1 MKILKKY
8 LAIFK
13 NTQLNTFLI
22 VLLMLNGCDISS
34 SPEKL
39 FSKANVE
46 RSQNNF
52 KKATEILRNLVNSD
66 VNEEILVKSNLLLA
80 EIFYHDLKDFN
91 QAIQEYDNFCKA
103 FPDHK
108 NAASSLFM
116 QGFIYHNSLSDLQ
129 MAEEKYLKFLDEY
142 PDHELAL
149 SVRWELDN
157 LGKNIDEIPFFKN

>member
-13 NTQLNTFLI
+13 NAQFNIMIIGLLI
-22 VLLMLNGCDISS
+22 LQSCDISS

-39 FSKANVE
+39 FSKANAE
-46 RSQNNF
+46 RSQSNF
-52 KKATEILRNLVNSD
+52 KKAVKILSNLVNSD
-66 VNEEILVKSNLLLA
+66 ADEEILVRSNLLLA

-103 FPDHK
+103 FPDHR

-129 MAEEKYLKFLDEY
+129 MAEKLYLKFLDDY

-157 LGKNIDEIPFFKN
+157 LGKNIDEMPFFKN

>member
-1 MKILKKY
+1 MKILEKY

-13 NTQLNTFLI
+13 NTQLNTLII
-22 VLLMLNGCDISS
+22 VLLMLYGCDTSS
-34 SPEKL
+34 SPKKL

-46 RSQNNF
+46 RSQNNY
-52 KKATEILRNLVNSD
+52 KKAAKILRNLINSD
-66 VNEEILVKSNLLLA
+66 ADEEILVKSNLLLA

-91 QAIQEYDNFCKA
+91 QAIQEYGNFCRA

-129 MAEEKYLKFLDEY
+129 MAEKLYLKFLDEY

-157 LGKNIDEIPFFKN
+157 LGKNIDEMPFFKN

>member
-1 MKILKKY
+1 MKILEKY
-8 LAIFK
+8 LATFK
-13 NTQLNTFLI
+13 NTQLNIILI
-22 VLLMLNGCDISS
+22 VLLMLYGCDTNN

-46 RSQNNF
+46 RSQSNF
-52 KKATEILRNLVNSD
+52 KKAAKILRNLVNSD
-66 VNEEILVKSNLLLA
+66 ADEEILVKSNLLLA

-91 QAIQEYDNFCKA
+91 QAIQEYDNFFKA

-116 QGFIYHNSLSDLQ
+116 QGFIYHNSLSNLQ
-129 MAEEKYLKFLDEY
+129 MAEKLYLKFLDEY

-157 LGKNIDEIPFFKN
+157 LGKNIDEMPFFKN

>member
-1 MKILKKY
+1 MKILEKY

-13 NTQLNTFLI
+13 NTQLNTLLI
-22 VLLMLNGCDISS
+22 VLLMFYGCDTSS

-46 RSQNNF
+46 RSQSNF
-52 KKATEILRNLVNSD
+52 KKAAKILRNLVNSD
-66 VNEEILVKSNLLLA
+66 ADEEILVKSNLLLA

-91 QAIQEYDNFCKA
+91 RAIEEYDNFCKS
-103 FPDHK
+103 FPSHK

-129 MAEEKYLKFLDEY
+129 MAEKLYLKFLDEY

>member
-13 NTQLNTFLI
+13 NTQLNTLLI
-22 VLLMLNGCDISS
+22 VLLMFYGCDTSS

-39 FSKANVE
+39 FSKAIVE
-46 RSQNNF
+46 RSQSNF
-52 KKATEILRNLVNSD
+52 KKAAKILRNLVNSD
-66 VNEEILVKSNLLLA
+66 ADEEILVKSNLLLA

-129 MAEEKYLKFLDEY
+129 MAEKLYLKFLDEY

-157 LGKNIDEIPFFKN
+157 LGKNIDEMPFFKN

>member
-1 MKILKKY
+1 MKIFKKY
-8 LAIFK
+8 LVISKIAHFNI
-13 NTQLNTFLI
+13 LLI
-22 VLLMLNGCDISS
+22 GLLILQACDISS

-39 FSKANVE
+39 FSKANAE

-66 VNEEILVKSNLLLA
+66 ADKEILIKSNLLLA

-91 QAIQEYDNFCKA
+91 KAIEEYDNFCTA

-129 MAEEKYLKFLDEY
+129 MAEKLYLKFLDEY
-142 PDHELAL
+142 PDHELVL

-157 LGKNIDEIPFFKN
+157 LGKNIDEMPFFKN

>member
-13 NTQLNTFLI
+13 NAQFCIIIIGSLI
-22 VLLMLNGCDISS
+22 FHGCDISS

-39 FSKANVE
+39 FTKANVE
-46 RSQNNF
+46 RSQSNF
-52 KKATEILRNLVNSD
+52 KKAAKILRNLVNSD
-66 VNEEILVKSNLLLA
+66 ADEEILVKSNLLLA

-103 FPDHK
+103 FPNHK

-129 MAEEKYLKFLDEY
+129 MAEKLYLKFLDEY

-157 LGKNIDEIPFFKN
+157 LGKNIDEMPFFKN

>member
-8 LAIFK
+8 LAISR
-13 NTQLNTFLI
+13 NTQTNLLLI
-22 VLLMLNGCDISS
+22 GLIMLHGCDISS
-34 SPEKL
+34 SPEKM

-46 RSQNNF
+46 RNQNNF
-52 KKATEILRNLVNSD
+52 KKATEILRKLINLNTD
-66 VNEEILVKSNLLLA
+66 EEILVKSNLLLA

-91 QAIQEYDNFCKA
+91 QAIEEYDNFCKA
-103 FPDHK
+103 FPSHK

-129 MAEEKYLKFLDEY
+129 MAEQIYLKFLDEY

-157 LGKNIDEIPFFKN
+157 LGKNIDEILFFKN

>member
-1 MKILKKY
+1 MKMLEKY
-8 LAIFK
+8 LSIFT
-13 NTQLNTFLI
+13 NTQLNTLLI
-22 VLLMLNGCDISS
+22 VLLIFYGCDTNN

-46 RSQNNF
+46 RSQNNY
-52 KKATEILRNLVNSD
+52 KKAAKILRNLINSD
-66 VNEEILVKSNLLLA
+66 ADEEILVKSNLLLA

-91 QAIQEYDNFCKA
+91 QAIQEYNNFCRA

-129 MAEEKYLKFLDEY
+129 MAEKLYLKFLDEY

-157 LGKNIDEIPFFKN
+157 LGKNIDEMPFFKN

>member
-8 LAIFK
+8 LAISK
-13 NTQLNTFLI
+13 NAQFCITVIGSLI
-22 VLLMLNGCDISS
+22 LHGCDISS

-39 FSKANVE
+39 FLKANAE
-46 RSQNNF
+46 RSQSNF
-52 KKATEILRNLVNSD
+52 KKAAEILRNLVNSD
-66 VNEEILVKSNLLLA
+66 ADQEILVKSNLLLA

-129 MAEEKYLKFLDEY
+129 MAEKLYLKFLDEY

-149 SVRWELDN
+149 SVRWELEN
-157 LGKNIDEIPFFKN
+157 LGKNIDEMPFFKN

>member
-1 MKILKKY
+1 MKILEKY

-13 NTQLNTFLI
+13 NTQFNTSLI
-22 VLLMLNGCDISS
+22 VLLMLCGCDTSS

-52 KKATEILRNLVNSD
+52 KKAAKILRNLVNSD
-66 VNEEILVKSNLLLA
+66 ADEEILVRSNLLLA

-103 FPDHK
+103 FPNHK

-129 MAEEKYLKFLDEY
+129 MAEKLYLKFLDEY

-157 LGKNIDEIPFFKN
+157 LGKNIDEMPFFKN

>member
-1 MKILKKY
+1 MKILEKY

-22 VLLMLNGCDISS
+22 VLLILNGCEISS

-52 KKATEILRNLVNSD
+52 KKAAKILRKLVNSD
-66 VNEEILVKSNLLLA
+66 ADEEILVKSNLLLG

-91 QAIQEYDNFCKA
+91 QAILEYDNFCKA

-116 QGFIYHNSLSDLQ
+116 QGFIYHNSCHHKSTN
-129 MAEEKYLKFLDEY
+129 F
-142 PDHELAL
+142 
-149 SVRWELDN
+149 SSR
-157 LGKNIDEIPFFKN
+157 

>member
-1 MKILKKY
+1 MKILEKY

-13 NTQLNTFLI
+13 NTQLNTLLI
-22 VLLMLNGCDISS
+22 VLLMLYSCDISN

-39 FSKANVE
+39 FAKANAE

-52 KKATEILRNLVNSD
+52 KKAAKILRNLVNSD
-66 VNEEILVKSNLLLA
+66 ADQEILVKSNLLLA

-129 MAEEKYLKFLDEY
+129 MAEKLYLKFLDEY

-157 LGKNIDEIPFFKN
+157 LGKNIDEMPFFKN

>member
-1 MKILKKY
+1 MKILEKY

-13 NTQLNTFLI
+13 NTQLNTLLI
-22 VLLMLNGCDISS
+22 VILILNGCDTSS

-39 FSKANVE
+39 FSIANVE
-46 RSQNNF
+46 RSQSNF
-52 KKATEILRNLVNSD
+52 KKAAKILRNLVNSD
-66 VNEEILVKSNLLLA
+66 ADEEILVKSNLLLA

-91 QAIQEYDNFCKA
+91 QAIQEYDNFYKA
-103 FPDHK
+103 FPNHK

-116 QGFIYHNSLSDLQ
+116 QGFIYHNSLSNLQ
-129 MAEEKYLKFLDEY
+129 MAEKLYLKFLDEY

>member
-8 LAIFK
+8 LGIFK
-13 NTQLNTFLI
+13 NAQFSIILI
-22 VLLMLNGCDISS
+22 GLLIFHSCDISS

-52 KKATEILRNLVNSD
+52 KKATRILRSLVNSD
-66 VNEEILVKSNLLLA
+66 ASEEILVKANLLLA

-91 QAIQEYDNFCKA
+91 QAIQEYDNFYKA

-129 MAEEKYLKFLDEY
+129 MAEKLYLKFLDDY

-157 LGKNIDEIPFFKN
+157 LGKNIDEMPFFKN

>member
-1 MKILKKY
+1 MKILEKY

-13 NTQLNTFLI
+13 NTQINTLLI
-22 VLLMLNGCDISS
+22 VLLMFCGCDISS

-52 KKATEILRNLVNSD
+52 KKAAKILRILVNSD
-66 VNEEILVKSNLLLA
+66 ADEEILVKSNLLLA

-91 QAIQEYDNFCKA
+91 QAIQEYNNFCRA

-129 MAEEKYLKFLDEY
+129 MAEKLYLKFLDEY

-157 LGKNIDEIPFFKN
+157 LGKNIDEMPFFKN

>member
-1 MKILKKY
+1 MKILEKY

-52 KKATEILRNLVNSD
+52 KKAVKILRNLVNSD
-66 VNEEILVKSNLLLA
+66 ADEEILVKSNLLLA

-91 QAIQEYDNFCKA
+91 QAIQEYDNFCKS

-129 MAEEKYLKFLDEY
+129 MAEKLYLKFLDEY
-142 PDHELAL
+142 PDHELAS

-157 LGKNIDEIPFFKN
+157 LGKNIDEMPFFKN

>member
-1 MKILKKY
+1 MNILKKY
-8 LAIFK
+8 SDFSK
-13 NTQLNTFLI
+13 NAQFSIILI
-22 VLLMLNGCDISS
+22 GLLILHSCDISS

-52 KKATEILRNLVNSD
+52 KKAAKILRNLVNSD
-66 VNEEILVKSNLLLA
+66 ADEEILVKSNLLLA
-80 EIFYHDLKDFN
+80 EIFYHDLKDYN

-129 MAEEKYLKFLDEY
+129 MAEKLYLKFLDQY

-157 LGKNIDEIPFFKN
+157 LGKNIDEMPFFKN

>member
-1 MKILKKY
+1 MKILEKY

-13 NTQLNTFLI
+13 NTQHNTFLI
-22 VLLMLNGCDISS
+22 VLLMLYGCDISS

-52 KKATEILRNLVNSD
+52 KKAAKILRNLVNSD
-66 VNEEILVKSNLLLA
+66 ADEEILVKSNLLLA

-129 MAEEKYLKFLDEY
+129 MAEKLYLKFLDEY
-142 PDHELAL
+142 PDHELSL

-157 LGKNIDEIPFFKN
+157 LGKNIDEMPFFKN

>member
-1 MKILKKY
+1 MKILEKY

-13 NTQLNTFLI
+13 NTQLNTLLI
-22 VLLMLNGCDISS
+22 VLLMLYGCDTNN

-39 FSKANVE
+39 FSKLNVE
-46 RSQNNF
+46 RSQNNY
-52 KKATEILRNLVNSD
+52 KKAAKILRNLINSD
-66 VNEEILVKSNLLLA
+66 ADEEILVKSNLLLA

-91 QAIQEYDNFCKA
+91 QAIQEYDNFCRA

-129 MAEEKYLKFLDEY
+129 MAEKLYLKFLDEY

-157 LGKNIDEIPFFKN
+157 LGKNIDEMPFFKN

>member
-1 MKILKKY
+1 MKILEKY

-13 NTQLNTFLI
+13 NAQLNTLLI
-22 VLLMLNGCDISS
+22 VLLMFYGCDTSS

-46 RSQNNF
+46 RSQSNF
-52 KKATEILRNLVNSD
+52 KKAAKILRNLVNSD
-66 VNEEILVKSNLLLA
+66 ADEEILVRSNLLLA

-103 FPDHK
+103 FPNHK

-129 MAEEKYLKFLDEY
+129 MAEKLYLKFLDEY
-142 PDHELAL
+142 PAHELAL

-157 LGKNIDEIPFFKN
+157 LGKNIDEMPFFKN

>member
-8 LAIFK
+8 LAIYK
-13 NTQLNTFLI
+13 NTELNILLI
-22 VLLMLNGCDISS
+22 GLLMLYGCDMSS

-52 KKATEILRNLVNSD
+52 KKATKILRSLVNSD
-66 VNEEILVKSNLLLA
+66 ASKEILVKANLLLA

-91 QAIQEYDNFCKA
+91 QAIQEYDNFCKE

-129 MAEEKYLKFLDEY
+129 MAEKLYLKFLDEY

-157 LGKNIDEIPFFKN
+157 LGKNIDEMPFFKN

>member
-8 LAIFK
+8 LTIFK
-13 NTQLNTFLI
+13 NIQLNVFLI
-22 VLLMLNGCDISS
+22 GLLMLYGCDISS

-39 FSKANVE
+39 FSNAIVE
-46 RSQNNF
+46 RNEKNF
-52 KKATEILRNLVNSD
+52 KKAADILRKLVDSSGD
-66 VNEEILVKSNLLLA
+66 EEILVKSNLLLA

-91 QAIQEYDNFCKA
+91 RAIEEYDNFFKL
-103 FPDHK
+103 FPFHK

-129 MAEEKYLKFLDEY
+129 MAEKLYLKFLEEY
-142 PDHELAL
+142 PDHELVL

-157 LGKNIDEIPFFKN
+157 LGINIDEMPFFKN

>member
-8 LAIFK
+8 LDISK
-13 NTQLNTFLI
+13 NAQFSTILI
-22 VLLMLNGCDISS
+22 GLLRLYSCDMSS

-52 KKATEILRNLVNSD
+52 KKAAKILRNLVNSD
-66 VNEEILVKSNLLLA
+66 ADEEILVKSNLLLA

-129 MAEEKYLKFLDEY
+129 MAEKLYLKFLDEY
-142 PDHELAL
+142 PNHELVL

-157 LGKNIDEIPFFKN
+157 LGKNIDEIPFFKK